1 MNKCKLIVNRLS
13 GNAKRIASLEDIDD
27 LLKEK
32 YSEVDCVYID
42 SQHDVKMCDEVD
54 GYDGL
59 AVCGGDGTLNSAIN
73 AISGK
78 NMELTYIPC
87 GTFNDA
93 ARSMRLAKK
102 LRKGDRRIR
111 RVDLGQIGD
120 TMFAY
125 VLAGGIFSP
134 IGYETKNEHKK
145 RFKIFAYL
153 SRVLKEYKIHRIN
166 AKITLTEDRI
176 LHDEYTLIMV
186 INSRRCFGF
195 PFNKIYHHNDGR
207 AQLLLIKAPTSDGL
221 WGKIK
226 VFFPLFRA
234 FFIGFRSDYD
244 KENLKFLTIDQAFL
258 ELESETEFTVDGEKL
273 TLSGGN
279 YLKIL
284 RQKLNLVVY

>member
-1 MNKCKLIVNRLS
+1 MSRCKLIVNKLS
-13 GNAKRIASLEDIDD
+13 GNAHKVASLEDVNG
-27 LLKEK
+27 LLREK
-32 YSEVDCVYID
+32 YDEVDVVYID
-42 SQHDVKMCDEVD
+42 PEHDIKMSEEVE

-78 NMELTYIPC
+78 NIDLTYIPC

-93 ARSMRLAKK
+93 ARSLRLAKK

-111 RVDLGQIGD
+111 RVDMGQID
-120 TMFAY
+120 NTMFAY

-134 IGYETKNEHKK
+134 IGYKTKNSHKQ

-153 SRVLKEYKIHRIN
+153 AQVLKEYKINRIR

-176 LHDEYTLIMV
+176 LEDEYTLIMV

-195 PFNKIYHHNDGR
+195 PFNKIYRHNDGR
-207 AQLLLIKAPTSDGL
+207 AQLLLIKAPESDGL
-221 WGKIK
+221 LGKIK

-244 KENLKFLTIDQAFL
+244 HKNLKFLTIDQAFL

-273 TLSGGN
+273 LLKGGN
-279 YLKIL
+279 YVKIL

>member
-1 MNKCKLIVNRLS
+1 MSKCKLVINKLS
-13 GNAKRIASLEDIDD
+13 GNAKRVASLEDINE

-32 YSEVDCVYID
+32 YTEVDCAYID
-42 SQHDVKMCDEVD
+42 GNNDIKICDEIE

-93 ARSMRLAKK
+93 ARSMLLAKK

-134 IGYETKNEHKK
+134 IGYETKTKHKK

-153 SRVLKEYKIHRIN
+153 SKVLKEYKIHRIN

-176 LHDEYTLIMV
+176 LQDEYTLIMV

-195 PFNKIYHHNDGR
+195 KFNKIYRHNDGR

-279 YLKIL
+279 YIKIL